1 MVGDPDTSIPAD
13 QPEQDVSTAQVD
25 QRVVNTQGGD
35 YARGDIDKRQGK
47 FVEGDQFNFDGHF
60 PGATVYAKSTIY
72 QAPRESPPAFQVP
85 YQPVPLIGR
94 DEVLAE
100 LADLLT
106 GDTPVAPALAI
117 VGMAGVGKTM
127 LAAAFAHQRQAAFPG
142 GIFWLNMEQPDLIAG
157 QVAACAGPG
166 GLDLPDFPALSFDE
180 RIARVRAAWNS
191 PLRRLIVLDN
201 LEDPDLL
208 GRWQPTGSGARVL
221 ITTRC
226 DDWPRYVRRLRLP
239 VLPRSDSI
247 ELLLGARAADL
258 GVPCETL
265 TGDAAERDAAAAICD
280 LLGDLPLALAIAAAL
295 LRLNPSLRLREFQSQ
310 IESDP
315 LFTES
320 AGTTTM
326 QAALR
331 EAGLPTG
338 RERGIAATFAISY
351 RQLQPAAA
359 PDALA
364 LRMLHA
370 AACCAPAPIPQELLW
385 RVADLDPVS
394 VEGRMA
400 GDAAMRRL
408 RGLGLIGAPSAE
420 RAGTVTLHR
429 LLAAFVRQ
437 QPHPPEVLGATAV
450 ALANYTRALQDA
462 GQIKESLALVP
473 HLESVLR
480 RQSDAL
486 GAEHPDT
493 LATAHALAGTLHAQ
507 GDYAEARARYE
518 AVLAARTRLLGAEH
532 PDTLATA
539 HALAVTLHAQGDY
552 AEARARY
559 EAVLARRAPALP
571 SARAAIA
578 DTLATAHALAVT
590 LHAQGDYAGARAR
603 YEAVLAARTRLL
615 GAEHPDTL
623 ATAHNLAGTLRAQ
636 GDYAG
641 ARARYEAVLAART
654 RLLGAEH
661 PDTLHAAH
669 DLAGTLHAQ
678 GDYAEA
684 RARYEAVLAACT
696 RLLGAEHPDTLHAA
710 HNLAVTL
717 RAQGDYAEARARY
730 EAVLAACT
738 RLLGA
743 EHPDTLHAAHNLA
756 VTLHAQGDYAGA
768 RARYEAVLA
777 ARTRL
782 LGAEHPETLRTAYNL
797 ATMLYEQGD
806 YAEARARLEA
816 VLAACTRLLGAE
828 HPNTLHAAHNLA
840 NTLEYSGRWQ
850 AAARLHMQTVRNS
863 EQRHGIA
870 HPDAVQYLLA
880 LSRNLSARGY
890 QRAARQ
896 LLKTRLRQM
905 PAGIWRNVVQFGLVF
920 DRARAALTAILAG
933 WIAGGLVE
941 HTGGGQILQVCVVVI
956 AVLSYWSR
964 PALIALFALAGA
976 ALAAPISS
984 GLPAPWSWVCLALA
998 ALIAGGL
1005 VPYGAPVIA
1014 WLLSVSRVRLLIQPI
1029 GRRFSQLLQRTAAR
1043 LQSDTED

>member
-13 QPEQDVSTAQVD
+13 QPEQDVSTAQVN

-35 YARGDIDKRQGK
+35 YAGGDIDKRQGK

-106 GDTPVAPALAI
+106 GDAPVAI
-117 VGMAGVGKTM
+117 IGMAGVGKTM

-166 GLDLPDFPALSFDE
+166 GLDLLDFPALSFDE

-295 LRLNPSLRLREFQSQ
+295 LRLNPSLRLREFRSQ

-473 HLESVLR
+473 HLESVLAAR
-480 RQSDAL
+480 TRLL

-493 LATAHALAGTLHAQ
+493 LRTAHDLAGTLYAQGDYAGARARYEAVLAVRTRLLGAEHPDTLRTAHDLAGTLYAQGDYAGARARYEAVLAVRTRLLGAEHPDTLHAAHALAGTLHAQ
-507 GDYAEARARYE
+507 SDYAEARARYE

-532 PDTLATA
+532 PDTL
-539 HALAVTLHAQGDY
+539 
-552 AEARARY
+552 
-559 EAVLARRAPALP
+559 
-571 SARAAIA
+571 
-578 DTLATAHALAVT
+578 
-590 LHAQGDYAGARAR
+590 
-603 YEAVLAARTRLL
+603 RT
-615 GAEHPDTL
+615 
-623 ATAHNLAGTLRAQ
+623 
-636 GDYAG
+636 
-641 ARARYEAVLAART
+641 
-654 RLLGAEH
+654 
-661 PDTLHAAH
+661 
-669 DLAGTLHAQ
+669 
-678 GDYAEA
+678 
-684 RARYEAVLAACT
+684 
-696 RLLGAEHPDTLHAA
+696 
-710 HNLAVTL
+710 
-717 RAQGDYAEARARY
+717 
-730 EAVLAACT
+730 
-738 RLLGA
+738 
-743 EHPDTLHAAHNLA
+743 
-756 VTLHAQGDYAGA
+756 
-768 RARYEAVLA
+768 
-777 ARTRL
+777 
-782 LGAEHPETLRTAYNL
+782 
-797 ATMLYEQGD
+797 
-806 YAEARARLEA
+806 
-816 VLAACTRLLGAE
+816 
-828 HPNTLHAAHNLA
+828 AHNLA

>member
-106 GDTPVAPALAI
+106 GDAPVAI
-117 VGMAGVGKTM
+117 IGMAGVGKTM

-226 DDWPRYVRRLRLP
+226 DDWPRHVRRLRLP

-295 LRLNPSLRLREFQSQ
+295 LRLNPSLRLREFRSQ

-320 AGTTTM
+320 ADTTTM

-338 RERGIAATFAISY
+338 RERGIVATFAISY

-408 RGLGLIGAPSAE
+408 RGLGLIGAPSVE
-420 RAGTVTLHR
+420 HAGAVTLHR

-450 ALANYTRALQDA
+450 ALANYTRALQNA

-507 GDYAEARARYE
+507 GDYAGARARYE

-539 HALAVTLHAQGDY
+539 HALAGTLRAPGDY
-552 AEARARY
+552 AE
-559 EAVLARRAPALP
+559 
-571 SARAAIA
+571 
-578 DTLATAHALAVT
+578 
-590 LHAQGDYAGARAR
+590 
-603 YEAVLAARTRLL
+603 
-615 GAEHPDTL
+615 
-623 ATAHNLAGTLRAQ
+623 
-636 GDYAG
+636 

-669 DLAGTLHAQ
+669 ALAG
-678 GDYAEA
+678 
-684 RARYEAVLAACT
+684 
-696 RLLGAEHPDTLHAA
+696 
-710 HNLAVTL
+710 
-717 RAQGDYAEARARY
+717 
-730 EAVLAACT
+730 
-738 RLLGA
+738 
-743 EHPDTLHAAHNLA
+743 
-756 VTLHAQGDYAGA
+756 TLHAQGDYAGA

-806 YAEARARLEA
+806 YAEARARYEA
-816 VLAACTRLLGAE
+816 VLAARTRLLGAE
-828 HPNTLHAAHNLA
+828 HPTRSLRPTTWLARCARRVTMRRRGRATRRCWRRAPACSARSIPTRSLRPTTWLARCTRRATTRGRGRATRRCWRRAPACSARSILIRSPRPTTWLARWNTAVA
-840 NTLEYSGRWQ
+840 GRLQ
-850 AAARLHMQTVRNS
+850 HVCVCR
-863 EQRHGIA
+863 
-870 HPDAVQYLLA
+870 
-880 LSRNLSARGY
+880 LSATVSSSPASRI
-890 QRAARQ
+890 
-896 LLKTRLRQM
+896 QM
-905 PAGIWRNVVQFGLVF
+905 QCN
-920 DRARAALTAILAG
+920 T
-933 WIAGGLVE
+933 
-941 HTGGGQILQVCVVVI
+941 C
-956 AVLSYWSR
+956 
-964 PALIALFALAGA
+964 
-976 ALAAPISS
+976 
-984 GLPAPWSWVCLALA
+984 
-998 ALIAGGL
+998 
-1005 VPYGAPVIA
+1005 
-1014 WLLSVSRVRLLIQPI
+1014 WL
-1029 GRRFSQLLQRTAAR
+1029 
-1043 LQSDTED
+1043 

>member
-1 MVGDPDTSIPAD
+1 MVSDPDTSIPAD

-35 YARGDIDKRQGK
+35 YAEGDIDERQGK

-60 PGATVYAKSTIY
+60 PGAIVYAKPTIY

-127 LAAAFAHQRQAAFPG
+127 LAAAFAHQRQKDFPG

-226 DDWPRYVRRLRLP
+226 DDWPRHVRRLRLR

-320 AGTTTM
+320 ADTTTM

-400 GDAAMRRL
+400 GDAAMRQL
-408 RGLGLIGAPSAE
+408 RGLGLIGAPSVE
-420 RAGTVTLHR
+420 HAGAVTLHR

-450 ALANYTRALQDA
+450 ALANYTRALQNA

-507 GDYAEARARYE
+507 GDYAEARAR
-518 AVLAARTRLLGAEH
+518 L
-532 PDTLATA
+532 
-539 HALAVTLHAQGDY
+539 
-552 AEARARY
+552 
-559 EAVLARRAPALP
+559 
-571 SARAAIA
+571 
-578 DTLATAHALAVT
+578 
-590 LHAQGDYAGARAR
+590 
-603 YEAVLAARTRLL
+603 
-615 GAEHPDTL
+615 
-623 ATAHNLAGTLRAQ
+623 
-636 GDYAG
+636 
-641 ARARYEAVLAART
+641 
-654 RLLGAEH
+654 
-661 PDTLHAAH
+661 
-669 DLAGTLHAQ
+669 
-678 GDYAEA
+678 
-684 RARYEAVLAACT
+684 EAVLAACT

-710 HNLAVTL
+710 HA
-717 RAQGDYAEARARY
+717 
-730 EAVLAACT
+730 
-738 RLLGA
+738 
-743 EHPDTLHAAHNLA
+743 LA
-756 VTLHAQGDYAGA
+756 VTLHAQGDYAEA
-768 RARYEAVLA
+768 RARLEAVLA

-806 YAEARARLEA
+806 YAEARARYEA
-816 VLAACTRLLGAE
+816 VLAARTRLLGAE
-828 HPNTLHAAHNLA
+828 HPATLLTARNLA
-840 NTLEYSGRWQ
+840 LLDSHSTEPPRRWWQ
-850 AAARLHMQTVRNS
+850 F
-863 EQRHGIA
+863 
-870 HPDAVQYLLA
+870 
-880 LSRNLSARGY
+880 
-890 QRAARQ
+890 
-896 LLKTRLRQM
+896 
-905 PAGIWRNVVQFGLVF
+905 WRRSNKG
-920 DRARAALTAILAG
+920 
-933 WIAGGLVE
+933 
-941 HTGGGQILQVCVVVI
+941 
-956 AVLSYWSR
+956 S
-964 PALIALFALAGA
+964 
-976 ALAAPISS
+976 
-984 GLPAPWSWVCLALA
+984 
-998 ALIAGGL
+998 
-1005 VPYGAPVIA
+1005 
-1014 WLLSVSRVRLLIQPI
+1014 
-1029 GRRFSQLLQRTAAR
+1029 
-1043 LQSDTED
+1043 

>member
-295 LRLNPSLRLREFQSQ
+295 LRLNPSLRLREFRSQ

-473 HLESVLR
+473 HLESVL
-480 RQSDAL
+480 
-486 GAEHPDT
+486 
-493 LATAHALAGTLHAQ
+493 
-507 GDYAEARARYE
+507 
-518 AVLAARTRLLGAEH
+518 AARTRLLGAEH
-532 PDTLATA
+532 PDTLRTA
-539 HALAVTLHAQGDY
+539 HDL
-552 AEARARY
+552 
-559 EAVLARRAPALP
+559 
-571 SARAAIA
+571 A
-578 DTLATAHALAVT
+578 DTL
-590 LHAQGDYAGARAR
+590 Y
-603 YEAVLAARTRLL
+603 
-615 GAEHPDTL
+615 
-623 ATAHNLAGTLRAQ
+623 AQ

-669 DLAGTLHAQ
+669 DLAGTLYAQ

-696 RLLGAEHPDTLHAA
+696 RLLGAEHPDMLHAA
-710 HNLAVTL
+710 HNLA
-717 RAQGDYAEARARY
+717 G
-730 EAVLAACT
+730 
-738 RLLGA
+738 
-743 EHPDTLHAAHNLA
+743 
-756 VTLHAQGDYAGA
+756 TLHAQGDYAGA

-782 LGAEHPETLRTAYNL
+782 LGAEHPDTLATSHNL
-797 ATMLYEQGD
+797 AGTLHAQGD
-806 YAEARARLEA
+806 YAGARARYEA
-816 VLAACTRLLGAE
+816 VLAARTRLLGAE
-828 HPNTLHAAHNLA
+828 HPDTLRTAHNLA

-863 EQRHGIA
+863 EQQPGIA

-880 LSRNLSARGY
+880 LSRNLNARGY
-890 QRAARQ
+890 QRAARR
-896 LLKTRLRQM
+896 LLKTRLKQM

-920 DRARAALTAILAG
+920 HRARAALTAILAG

-941 HTGGGQILQVCVVVI
+941 HTGGGQLLQMCVIVI

-976 ALAAPISS
+976 ALAAPICS
-984 GLPAPWSWVCLALA
+984 GLPAPWPWVCLALA
-998 ALIAGGL
+998 ALAAGVL

-1014 WLLSVSRVRLLIQPI
+1014 WLFSVSRVRLLIRPI
-1029 GRRFSQLLQRTAAR
+1029 GRRFSQLSQRMVAR
-1043 LQSDTED
+1043 LQSDTIDDE

>member
-1 MVGDPDTSIPAD
+1 MVGDPGTSIPAD

-106 GDTPVAPALAI
+106 GDAPVAI

-127 LAAAFAHQRQAAFPG
+127 LAAAFAHQRQKDFPG

-201 LEDPDLL
+201 LEDPNLL

-226 DDWPRYVRRLRLP
+226 DDWPRHVRRLRLR

-320 AGTTTM
+320 ADTTTM

-370 AACCAPAPIPQELLW
+370 AARCAPAPIPQELLW

-408 RGLGLIGAPSAE
+408 RGLGLIGAPSVE
-420 RAGTVTLHR
+420 HAGAVTLHR

-450 ALANYTRALQDA
+450 ALANYTRALQNA

-507 GDYAEARARYE
+507 GDYAEARAR
-518 AVLAARTRLLGAEH
+518 L
-532 PDTLATA
+532 
-539 HALAVTLHAQGDY
+539 
-552 AEARARY
+552 
-559 EAVLARRAPALP
+559 
-571 SARAAIA
+571 
-578 DTLATAHALAVT
+578 
-590 LHAQGDYAGARAR
+590 
-603 YEAVLAARTRLL
+603 
-615 GAEHPDTL
+615 
-623 ATAHNLAGTLRAQ
+623 
-636 GDYAG
+636 
-641 ARARYEAVLAART
+641 EAVLAART

-669 DLAGTLHAQ
+669 NLAGTL
-678 GDYAEA
+678 
-684 RARYEAVLAACT
+684 RA
-696 RLLGAEHPDTLHAA
+696 
-710 HNLAVTL
+710 
-717 RAQGDYAEARARY
+717 
-730 EAVLAACT
+730 
-738 RLLGA
+738 
-743 EHPDTLHAAHNLA
+743 
-756 VTLHAQGDYAGA
+756 
-768 RARYEAVLA
+768 
-777 ARTRL
+777 
-782 LGAEHPETLRTAYNL
+782 
-797 ATMLYEQGD
+797 QGD

-816 VLAACTRLLGAE
+816 VLAARTRLLGAE
-828 HPNTLHAAHNLA
+828 HPDTLATAHNLA

-863 EQRHGIA
+863 EQWHGIA

-976 ALAAPISS
+976 ALAAPICS
-984 GLPAPWSWVCLALA
+984 GLPAPWPWVCLALA
-998 ALIAGGL
+998 ALAAGVL

-1014 WLLSVSRVRLLIQPI
+1014 WLFSVSRVRLLIWPI

>member
-1 MVGDPDTSIPAD
+1 MVGDPDISIPAD

-72 QAPRESPPAFQVP
+72 QAPRESPPAFQAP

-127 LAAAFAHQRQAAFPG
+127 LAAAFAHQRQKDFPG

-180 RIARVRAAWNS
+180 RIARVRVAWNS

-226 DDWPRYVRRLRLP
+226 DDWPRHVRRLRLR

-265 TGDAAERDAAAAICD
+265 IGDATERDAAAAICD

-320 AGTTTM
+320 ADTTTM

-338 RERGIAATFAISY
+338 RERGIASTFAISY
-351 RQLQPAAA
+351 RQLQLVAA

-370 AACCAPAPIPQELLW
+370 AAWCAPAPIPQELLW

-408 RGLGLIGAPSAE
+408 RGLGLIGAPSVE
-420 RAGTVTLHR
+420 HAGAVTLHR

-450 ALANYTRALQDA
+450 ALANYTRALQNA

-493 LATAHALAGTLHAQ
+493 LATAHN
-507 GDYAEARARYE
+507 
-518 AVLAARTRLLGAEH
+518 
-532 PDTLATA
+532 
-539 HALAVTLHAQGDY
+539 
-552 AEARARY
+552 
-559 EAVLARRAPALP
+559 
-571 SARAAIA
+571 
-578 DTLATAHALAVT
+578 LAVT

-623 ATAHNLAGTLRAQ
+623 
-636 GDYAG
+636 Y
-641 ARARYEAVLAART
+641 
-654 RLLGAEH
+654 
-661 PDTLHAAH
+661 
-669 DLAGTLHAQ
+669 
-678 GDYAEA
+678 
-684 RARYEAVLAACT
+684 
-696 RLLGAEHPDTLHAA
+696 AA

-717 RAQGDYAEARARY
+717 
-730 EAVLAACT
+730 
-738 RLLGA
+738 
-743 EHPDTLHAAHNLA
+743 EH
-756 VTLHAQGDYAGA
+756 
-768 RARYEAVLA
+768 
-777 ARTRL
+777 
-782 LGAEHPETLRTAYNL
+782 
-797 ATMLYEQGD
+797 
-806 YAEARARLEA
+806 
-816 VLAACTRLLGAE
+816 
-828 HPNTLHAAHNLA
+828 
-840 NTLEYSGRWQ
+840 SGRWQ
-850 AAARLHMQTVRNS
+850 AAARLRMQIVSNS
-863 EQRHGIA
+863 EQQPGIA

-880 LSRNLSARGY
+880 LSRNLNARGY
-890 QRAARQ
+890 QRAARR
-896 LLKTRLRQM
+896 LLKTRLKQM

-920 DRARAALTAILAG
+920 HRARAALTAILAG

-941 HTGGGQILQVCVVVI
+941 HMGGGQFLQVCVIVI

-964 PALIALFALAGA
+964 PALVALFALAGA
-976 ALAAPISS
+976 ALAAPICS
-984 GLPAPWSWVCLALA
+984 GLPAPWPWVCLALA
-998 ALIAGGL
+998 ALAAGGL

-1014 WLLSVSRVRLLIQPI
+1014 WLLSVSRVRLLIRPI
-1029 GRRFSQLLQRTAAR
+1029 GLRFSQLSQRAVAR
-1043 LQSDTED
+1043 LQSDTIDDE

>member
-13 QPEQDVSTAQVD
+13 QPEQDVSTAQVN

-35 YARGDIDKRQGK
+35 YAGGDIDKRQGK

-127 LAAAFAHQRQAAFPG
+127 LAAAFAHQRQKDFPG

-226 DDWPRYVRRLRLP
+226 DDWPRHVRRLRLR

-295 LRLNPSLRLREFQSQ
+295 LRLNPSLRLREFRSQ

-400 GDAAMRRL
+400 GDAAMRQL
-408 RGLGLIGAPSAE
+408 RGLGLIGAPSVE
-420 RAGTVTLHR
+420 HAGAVTLHR

-450 ALANYTRALQDA
+450 ALANYTRALQNA

-507 GDYAEARARYE
+507 GDYAEARARLE

-539 HALAVTLHAQGDY
+539 H
-552 AEARARY
+552 
-559 EAVLARRAPALP
+559 
-571 SARAAIA
+571 
-578 DTLATAHALAVT
+578 
-590 LHAQGDYAGARAR
+590 
-603 YEAVLAARTRLL
+603 
-615 GAEHPDTL
+615 
-623 ATAHNLAGTLRAQ
+623 
-636 GDYAG
+636 
-641 ARARYEAVLAART
+641 
-654 RLLGAEH
+654 
-661 PDTLHAAH
+661 
-669 DLAGTLHAQ
+669 DLAG
-678 GDYAEA
+678 
-684 RARYEAVLAACT
+684 
-696 RLLGAEHPDTLHAA
+696 
-710 HNLAVTL
+710 
-717 RAQGDYAEARARY
+717 
-730 EAVLAACT
+730 
-738 RLLGA
+738 
-743 EHPDTLHAAHNLA
+743 
-756 VTLHAQGDYAGA
+756 
-768 RARYEAVLA
+768 
-777 ARTRL
+777 
-782 LGAEHPETLRTAYNL
+782 
-797 ATMLYEQGD
+797 
-806 YAEARARLEA
+806 
-816 VLAACTRLLGAE
+816 
-828 HPNTLHAAHNLA
+828 
-840 NTLEYSGRWQ
+840 TLEYSGRGQ
-850 AAARLHMQTVRNS
+850 AAARLRMQIVSNS
-863 EQRHGIA
+863 EQQPGIA

-880 LSRNLSARGY
+880 LSRNLNARGY
-890 QRAARQ
+890 QRAARR
-896 LLKTRLRQM
+896 LLKTRLKQM

-920 DRARAALTAILAG
+920 HRARAALTAILAG

-941 HTGGGQILQVCVVVI
+941 HTGGGQLLQMCVIVI

-976 ALAAPISS
+976 ALAAPICS
-984 GLPAPWSWVCLALA
+984 GLPAPWPWVCLALA
-998 ALIAGGL
+998 ALAAGVL

-1014 WLLSVSRVRLLIQPI
+1014 WLFSVSRVRLLIQPI
-1029 GRRFSQLLQRTAAR
+1029 GRRFSQLSQRMVAR
-1043 LQSDTED
+1043 LQSDTIDDE

>member
-1 MVGDPDTSIPAD
+1 MVGDPGTSIPAD

-127 LAAAFAHQRQAAFPG
+127 LAAAFAHQRQKDFPG

-201 LEDPDLL
+201 LEDPNLL
-208 GRWQPTGSGARVL
+208 GRWQPTGSGTRVL

-295 LRLNPSLRLREFQSQ
+295 LRLNPSLRLREFRSQ

-450 ALANYTRALQDA
+450 ALANYTRALQNA

-493 LATAHALAGTLHAQ
+493 LATAHALA
-507 GDYAEARARYE
+507 
-518 AVLAARTRLLGAEH
+518 
-532 PDTLATA
+532 
-539 HALAVTLHAQGDY
+539 
-552 AEARARY
+552 
-559 EAVLARRAPALP
+559 
-571 SARAAIA
+571 
-578 DTLATAHALAVT
+578 VT

-603 YEAVLAARTRLL
+603 L
-615 GAEHPDTL
+615 
-623 ATAHNLAGTLRAQ
+623 
-636 GDYAG
+636 
-641 ARARYEAVLAART
+641 
-654 RLLGAEH
+654 
-661 PDTLHAAH
+661 
-669 DLAGTLHAQ
+669 
-678 GDYAEA
+678 
-684 RARYEAVLAACT
+684 
-696 RLLGAEHPDTLHAA
+696 
-710 HNLAVTL
+710 
-717 RAQGDYAEARARY
+717 
-730 EAVLAACT
+730 
-738 RLLGA
+738 
-743 EHPDTLHAAHNLA
+743 
-756 VTLHAQGDYAGA
+756 
-768 RARYEAVLA
+768 EAVLA

-806 YAEARARLEA
+806 YAEARARYEA
-816 VLAACTRLLGAE
+816 VLAARTRLLGAE
-828 HPNTLHAAHNLA
+828 HPDTLRTAHNLA

-1014 WLLSVSRVRLLIQPI
+1014 WLFSVSRVRLLIRPI
-1029 GRRFSQLLQRTAAR
+1029 GRRFSQLSQRMVAR
-1043 LQSDTED
+1043 LQSDTIDDE

>member
-1 MVGDPDTSIPAD
+1 MVSDPDTSIPAD

-35 YARGDIDKRQGK
+35 YAEGDIDERQGK

-60 PGATVYAKSTIY
+60 PGAIVYAKPTIY

-94 DEVLAE
+94 DGVLAE

-127 LAAAFAHQRQAAFPG
+127 LAAAFAHQRQKDFPG

-180 RIARVRAAWNS
+180 RIVRVRAAWNS

-226 DDWPRYVRRLRLP
+226 DDWPRHVRRLRLR

-258 GVPCETL
+258 GVSCETL
-265 TGDAAERDAAAAICD
+265 TGDATERDAAAAICD

-295 LRLNPSLRLREFQSQ
+295 LRLNPNLRLREFQSQ

-320 AGTTTM
+320 ADTTTM

-331 EAGLPTG
+331 EAGIPTR

-359 PDALA
+359 PDARA

-385 RVADLDPVS
+385 RVTGLDPVS
-394 VEGRMA
+394 VEGRTA

-420 RAGTVTLHR
+420 HAGMVTLHR

-450 ALANYTRALQDA
+450 ALANYTRALQNA

-532 PDTLATA
+532 PED
-539 HALAVTLHAQGDY
+539 
-552 AEARARY
+552 RK
-559 EAVLARRAPALP
+559 
-571 SARAAIA
+571 S
-578 DTLATAHALAVT
+578 
-590 LHAQGDYAGARAR
+590 
-603 YEAVLAARTRLL
+603 
-615 GAEHPDTL
+615 
-623 ATAHNLAGTLRAQ
+623 
-636 GDYAG
+636 
-641 ARARYEAVLAART
+641 
-654 RLLGAEH
+654 
-661 PDTLHAAH
+661 
-669 DLAGTLHAQ
+669 
-678 GDYAEA
+678 
-684 RARYEAVLAACT
+684 
-696 RLLGAEHPDTLHAA
+696 
-710 HNLAVTL
+710 
-717 RAQGDYAEARARY
+717 
-730 EAVLAACT
+730 
-738 RLLGA
+738 
-743 EHPDTLHAAHNLA
+743 
-756 VTLHAQGDYAGA
+756 
-768 RARYEAVLA
+768 
-777 ARTRL
+777 
-782 LGAEHPETLRTAYNL
+782 
-797 ATMLYEQGD
+797 
-806 YAEARARLEA
+806 
-816 VLAACTRLLGAE
+816 
-828 HPNTLHAAHNLA
+828 
-840 NTLEYSGRWQ
+840 
-850 AAARLHMQTVRNS
+850 
-863 EQRHGIA
+863 
-870 HPDAVQYLLA
+870 
-880 LSRNLSARGY
+880 
-890 QRAARQ
+890 
-896 LLKTRLRQM
+896 
-905 PAGIWRNVVQFGLVF
+905 VV
-920 DRARAALTAILAG
+920 
-933 WIAGGLVE
+933 
-941 HTGGGQILQVCVVVI
+941 
-956 AVLSYWSR
+956 
-964 PALIALFALAGA
+964 
-976 ALAAPISS
+976 
-984 GLPAPWSWVCLALA
+984 
-998 ALIAGGL
+998 
-1005 VPYGAPVIA
+1005 
-1014 WLLSVSRVRLLIQPI
+1014 
-1029 GRRFSQLLQRTAAR
+1029 
-1043 LQSDTED
+1043 

>member
-1 MVGDPDTSIPAD
+1 MVGDPDTSIQAD

-25 QRVVNTQGGD
+25 QRVVNTRGGD
-35 YARGDIDKRQGK
+35 YAEGDIDKRQGE
-47 FVEGDQFNFDGHF
+47 FVEGDRLYFDGHF
-60 PGATVYAKSTIY
+60 PSATFNLKPTIY

-106 GDTPVAPALAI
+106 GDAPVAPALAI

-127 LAAAFAHQRQAAFPG
+127 LAAAFAHQRQKDFPG

-226 DDWPRYVRRLRLP
+226 DDWPRHVRRLRLQ

-320 AGTTTM
+320 ADTTTM

-338 RERGIAATFAISY
+338 RERGIVATFAISY

-408 RGLGLIGAPSAE
+408 RGLGLIGAPSVE
-420 RAGTVTLHR
+420 HAGTVTLHR

-450 ALANYTRALQDA
+450 ALANYTRALQNA

-493 LATAHALAGTLHAQ
+493 LHAANALAFTLYKQGDYAGARARYEAVLAAQTRLLGAEHPDTLHAAHALAGTLHAQ
-507 GDYAEARARYE
+507 GDYAEARAR
-518 AVLAARTRLLGAEH
+518 L
-532 PDTLATA
+532 
-539 HALAVTLHAQGDY
+539 
-552 AEARARY
+552 
-559 EAVLARRAPALP
+559 
-571 SARAAIA
+571 
-578 DTLATAHALAVT
+578 
-590 LHAQGDYAGARAR
+590 
-603 YEAVLAARTRLL
+603 
-615 GAEHPDTL
+615 
-623 ATAHNLAGTLRAQ
+623 
-636 GDYAG
+636 
-641 ARARYEAVLAART
+641 
-654 RLLGAEH
+654 
-661 PDTLHAAH
+661 
-669 DLAGTLHAQ
+669 
-678 GDYAEA
+678 
-684 RARYEAVLAACT
+684 
-696 RLLGAEHPDTLHAA
+696 
-710 HNLAVTL
+710 
-717 RAQGDYAEARARY
+717 
-730 EAVLAACT
+730 
-738 RLLGA
+738 
-743 EHPDTLHAAHNLA
+743 
-756 VTLHAQGDYAGA
+756 
-768 RARYEAVLA
+768 EAVLA

-782 LGAEHPETLRTAYNL
+782 LGAEHPETLATAHDL
-797 ATMLYEQGD
+797 A
-806 YAEARARLEA
+806 
-816 VLAACTRLLGAE
+816 V
-828 HPNTLHAAHNLA
+828 
-840 NTLEYSGRWQ
+840 TLEYSGRWQ
-850 AAARLHMQTVRNS
+850 AAARLRMQIVSNS
-863 EQRHGIA
+863 EQQPGIA

-880 LSRNLSARGY
+880 LSRNLNARGY

-896 LLKTRLRQM
+896 LLKTRLTQM

-920 DRARAALTAILAG
+920 HRARAALTAILAG

-941 HTGGGQILQVCVVVI
+941 HTGGGQLLQMCVIVI

-976 ALAAPISS
+976 ALAAPICS
-984 GLPAPWSWVCLALA
+984 GLPAPWPWVCLALA
-998 ALIAGGL
+998 ALAAGVL

-1029 GRRFSQLLQRTAAR
+1029 GLRFSRLLRRAVAR
-1043 LQSDTED
+1043 LQSYTIDDE

>member
-13 QPEQDVSTAQVD
+13 QPEQDVSTAQVN

-35 YARGDIDKRQGK
+35 YAGGDIDKRQGK

-127 LAAAFAHQRQAAFPG
+127 LAAAFAHQRQKDFPG

-320 AGTTTM
+320 ADTTTM

-338 RERGIAATFAISY
+338 RERGIVATFAISY

-408 RGLGLIGAPSAE
+408 RGLGLIGAPSVE
-420 RAGTVTLHR
+420 HAGAVTLHR

-450 ALANYTRALQDA
+450 ALANYTRALQNA

-486 GAEHPDT
+486 GAKHPDT
-493 LATAHALAGTLHAQ
+493 LATAHALAVTLHAQ

-532 PDTLATA
+532 PDTL
-539 HALAVTLHAQGDY
+539 
-552 AEARARY
+552 
-559 EAVLARRAPALP
+559 
-571 SARAAIA
+571 
-578 DTLATAHALAVT
+578 
-590 LHAQGDYAGARAR
+590 
-603 YEAVLAARTRLL
+603 
-615 GAEHPDTL
+615 
-623 ATAHNLAGTLRAQ
+623 
-636 GDYAG
+636 
-641 ARARYEAVLAART
+641 
-654 RLLGAEH
+654 
-661 PDTLHAAH
+661 HAAH
-669 DLAGTLHAQ
+669 A
-678 GDYAEA
+678 
-684 RARYEAVLAACT
+684 
-696 RLLGAEHPDTLHAA
+696 
-710 HNLAVTL
+710 
-717 RAQGDYAEARARY
+717 
-730 EAVLAACT
+730 
-738 RLLGA
+738 
-743 EHPDTLHAAHNLA
+743 LA

-806 YAEARARLEA
+806 YAEARARYEA
-816 VLAACTRLLGAE
+816 VLAARTRLLGAE
-828 HPNTLHAAHNLA
+828 HPDTLATAHNLAGTLRAQGDYAEARARYEAVLAARTRLLGAEHPDTLATAHNLATMLYEQGDYAEARARYEAVLAARTRLLGAEHPDTLATAHALAGTLRAQGDYAEARARYEAVLAVRTRLLGAEHPDTLHAAHNLA

-941 HTGGGQILQVCVVVI
+941 HTGGGQILQMCVIVI

-976 ALAAPISS
+976 ALAAPICS
-984 GLPAPWSWVCLALA
+984 GLPAPWPWVCLALA
-998 ALIAGGL
+998 ALAAGVL

-1014 WLLSVSRVRLLIQPI
+1014 WLFSVSRVRLLIRPI
-1029 GRRFSQLLQRTAAR
+1029 GRRFSQLSQRMVAR
-1043 LQSDTED
+1043 LQSDTIDDE